1 MSTPPRLR
9 MALARLGGSAVH
21 ALAITGIAFGHLA
34 YGAAARTAETPAAP
48 APATAAAP
56 EPGELGAAGGSDR
69 PLP

>member
-34 YGAAARTAETPAAP
+34 
-48 APATAAAP
+48 
-56 EPGELGAAGGSDR
+56 
-69 PLP
+69 

>member
-34 YGAAARTAETPAAP
+34 YAAARAAEAPAAP
-48 APATAAAP
+48 APAAAAAP

-69 PLP
+69 PLPR